1 MSTVT
6 RSRSGNLATPLP
18 APSQPVRFVTIAIP
32 LADYAD
38 TLAAVAQRI
47 ADGEGTPVLA
57 SHLDALGLRGV
68 VETLARGE
76 S

>member
-1 MSTVT
+1 MSIATST
-6 RSRSGNLATPLP
+6 RAGTLAALDP
-18 APSQPVRFVTIAIP
+18 ADVEPVQHISIAIP
-32 LADYAD
+32 RDDYTD

>member
-1 MSTVT
+1 MSKATST
-6 RSRSGNLATPLP
+6 RAGTLAAADP
-18 APSQPVRFVTIAIP
+18 ADVEPVQFVTIAIP
-32 LADYAD
+32 LADYTD

-68 VETLARGE
+68 VETLARE

>member
-1 MSTVT
+1 MSTAT
-6 RSRSGNLATPLP
+6 RSRPGSLATPLP
-18 APSQPVRFVTIAIP
+18 APSQPVQFVTIAIP
-32 LADYAD
+32 LADYTD

-47 ADGEGTPVLA
+47 AGGESTPVLA

>member
-1 MSTVT
+1 M
-6 RSRSGNLATPLP
+6 
-18 APSQPVRFVTIAIP
+18 QFVTIAIP
-32 LADYAD
+32 LADYTD
-38 TLAAVAQRI
+38 TISAVAQRI
-47 ADGEGTPVLA
+47 AGGESTPVLA